1 MLTPKQEKFCQC
13 IIKGM
18 NQTDAYREA
27 YNTKNAKD
35 ETLWSNASRLMNDS
49 KVAARLEELKKGI
62 EKELIYSALES
73 FNKLKEIQELAL
85 GNQLKPDLTNAL
97 KAEELKGK
105 LAGLYV
111 EKKDITANID
121 TTPFTIEIVK

>member
-18 NQTDAYREA
+18 NQTDAYREV
-27 YNTKNAKD
+27 YNTKKSTD
-35 ETLWSNASRLMNDS
+35 KSVWECASRLMNDV
-49 KVAARLEELKKGI
+49 KVASRIEELRKNI
-62 EKELIYSALES
+62 EKELVYSALES
-73 FNKLKEIQELAL
+73 FSKLKEIQELAL
-85 GNQLKPDLTNAL
+85 ANGVKPDLTNAL

-121 TTPFTIEIVK
+121 TTPFKIEVIG

>member
-18 NQTDAYREA
+18 NQSDAYREA
-27 YNTKNAKD
+27 YNTKNTKD

-49 KVAARLEELKKGI
+49 KVVARLDELKKNI
-62 EKELIYSALES
+62 EKELVYSAIES
-73 FNKLKEIQELAL
+73 FSKLKEIQELAL
-85 GNQLKPDLTNAL
+85 ANGVKPDLTNAL

-121 TTPFTIEIVK
+121 TTPFKIEVIG